1 MRTLAYIAISGVLAT
16 AFVSGC
22 NDQGVHSEEEE
33 QVDLESLQGNWEKVY
48 SEQIIKLNP
57 GLKKQML
64 VIEGDMLTSMRGD
77 ELDFKGR
84 ITLDASKN
92 PKTLDMELA
101 EDAHGY
107 KTGEISKGIY
117 LIKGDTL
124 KWCNAAPGADDRPTD
139 FSNNVEKNHILL
151 VFKRVKK

>member
-1 MRTLAYIAISGVLAT
+1 MPGC
-16 AFVSGC
+16 GC
-22 NDQGVHSEEEE
+22 NDQGVHSEEKE
-33 QVDLESLQGNWEKVY
+33 QVDLEKLQGTWEKVY
-48 SEQIIKLNP
+48 SEQIIKQNP
-57 GLKKQML
+57 GLTKQRL

-84 ITLDASKN
+84 ITLDPSKN

-117 LIKGDTL
+117 LIEGDTL
-124 KWCNAAPGADDRPTD
+124 KWCNAAPGADDRPEK
-139 FSNNVEKNHILL
+139 FSNNAEKNHILL
-151 VFKRVKK
+151 VFKRLKK